1 MFFSSYRLIFFKFDA
16 IYIIAIQE
24 IFTILSVINLN
35 SSGKKMSE
43 QLLFGQYRIESTIGA
58 GGMAV
63 VYKAFHISLDK
74 YFAIKKLSDSLAQS
88 GEAKE
93 RFIREA
99 RTHSRLDHPNI
110 VKFHDILQ
118 DHATGNVYI
127 VMEYVE
133 GRTLAKMIGKETG
146 PIPFEKAWPIFKQML
161 EGIGYAHSQGV
172 VHRDIKPGNIIVTP
186 ENKVKILDFG
196 IARDETG
203 HTITQSG
210 QVVGTLQYAS
220 PEQIKGE
227 RVDQRSD
234 IYNLGMT
241 LYEMVA
247 GRLPHDINPNSSSF
261 HIMQRMLN
269 DDVPDPR
276 QFYPHIP
283 ENVVAAIFKAIERD
297 VNKRVGSIN
306 EFEDLLDPKSASNY
320 SGGIAL
326 FEPPKAAR
334 IGDPVTEKFT
344 IDHVSHKVAS
354 KPVKIENEYEEL
366 KQLSKKY
373 DQFIV
378 RQQDDAICLINS
390 QDGKRIVRILLM
402 ILNIV
407 LGFFLFIMFF
417 SALSLKNKDALG
429 PLIIFITIFGGLL
442 WVSILSYRK
451 RRFSEET
458 LFIEPE
464 TLKLTKQND
473 LKPRFIRYDEI
484 ENVNERS
491 DHRCMMIKTK
501 NKYHDG
507 HIVFQNSKHELLVHL
522 APIINDIVKKKQK
535 QLQGAS

>member
-1 MFFSSYRLIFFKFDA
+1 
-16 IYIIAIQE
+16 
-24 IFTILSVINLN
+24 
-35 SSGKKMSE
+35 MSE
-43 QLLFGQYRIESTIGA
+43 HLLFGQYRIESTIGA

-63 VYKAFHISLDK
+63 VYKAHHISLDK
-74 YFAIKKLSDSLAQS
+74 HFAIKKLSDSLAQS
-88 GEAKE
+88 AEARE

-99 RTHSRLDHPNI
+99 RTHSRLEHPNI
-110 VKFHDILQ
+110 VKFHGILQ

-146 PIPFEKAWPIFKQML
+146 PIPFEKAWPIFRQML

-186 ENKVKILDFG
+186 DNKVKILDFG

-269 DDVPDPR
+269 DEVPDPR
-276 QFYPHIP
+276 KFYPHIP

-297 VNKRVGSIN
+297 VNKRVGSIR
-306 EFEDLLDPKSASNY
+306 EFEDHLDPKSAVNY
-320 SGGIAL
+320 SGGISS

-334 IGDPVTEKFT
+334 IGNPLPLPELHLSEGEIESPLFKS
-344 IDHVSHKVAS
+344 VS
-354 KPVKIENEYEEL
+354 IEEEFAEIVD
-366 KQLSKKY
+366 LSKKY
-373 DQFIV
+373 SGLTVNTNQNGEITIINEEDAKSGIRRMLIAVSIFFGLLSVTVPPLSLITASILFFYFILRFKEEKVIISQNALTVFSLYRHHEV
-378 RQQDDAICLINS
+378 RKEAEIKLDDLGEVKLLKRNSGIVLTQKRNANTFVFFKNSNDILTMKLCLILN
-390 QDGKRIVRILLM
+390 KIV
-402 ILNIV
+402 
-407 LGFFLFIMFF
+407 
-417 SALSLKNKDALG
+417 
-429 PLIIFITIFGGLL
+429 
-442 WVSILSYRK
+442 
-451 RRFSEET
+451 
-458 LFIEPE
+458 
-464 TLKLTKQND
+464 Q
-473 LKPRFIRYDEI
+473 
-484 ENVNERS
+484 
-491 DHRCMMIKTK
+491 
-501 NKYHDG
+501 
-507 HIVFQNSKHELLVHL
+507 
-522 APIINDIVKKKQK
+522 KKQG
-535 QLQGAS
+535 LYR

>member
-1 MFFSSYRLIFFKFDA
+1 
-16 IYIIAIQE
+16 
-24 IFTILSVINLN
+24 
-35 SSGKKMSE
+35 
-43 QLLFGQYRIESTIGA
+43 
-58 GGMAV
+58 MAV
-63 VYKAFHISLDK
+63 VYKAHHISLDK
-74 YFAIKKLSDSLAQS
+74 HFAIKKLSDSLAQS
-88 GEAKE
+88 AEAKE

-99 RTHSRLDHPNI
+99 RTHSRLEHPNI

-133 GRTLAKMIGKETG
+133 GRTLAKMIGRETG
-146 PIPFEKAWPIFKQML
+146 PIPFEKAWPIFKQIL

-186 ENKVKILDFG
+186 ENIVKILDFG

-269 DDVPDPR
+269 DEVPDPR
-276 QFYPHIP
+276 KFYPHIP
-283 ENVVAAIFKAIERD
+283 ENVVAAIFKAIDRD
-297 VNKRVGSIN
+297 VSKRVGSIR
-306 EFEDLLDPKSASNY
+306 EFEVHLDSKFSAPY
-320 SGGIAL
+320 SGGVSS

-407 LGFFLFIMFF
+407 LGFFLFIMFV
-417 SALSLKNKDALG
+417 SASVLTKDALG
-429 PLIIFITIFGGLL
+429 PFIIFNTIFGGLL

-464 TLKLTKQND
+464 TIKLTKQND
-473 LKPRFIRYDEI
+473 PQPRVIRYDEI
-484 ENVNERS
+484 EKVTERS

-535 QLQGAS
+535 QLQEAF